1 MRHHLPWPQNDIT
14 ATCDGLPIQET
25 LDFWLFLSAT
35 LENVTECDLNTL
47 QDEWLLTWQALKQ
60 NTTRAYFWIKKNLT
74 CSFPPGL
81 MCWFDGYKLG
91 HLWQQLQKKNFISF
105 GFCCSISRSRCRTR
119 ANVNRF
125 PPLNCWLVNT
135 GPKEAGDGER
145 FEYRQ
150 LAGFS
155 RNSDK
160 GPVLL
165 ISQLGRRQVIYVYQI
180 QSSDFPNKKNAL

>member
-119 ANVNRF
+119 ANVNRCRI
-125 PPLNCWLVNT
+125 PPPPWTADWSTLARKRRAMASASNIANLLDFQGIRTKGRFCSYLNSVDDKWFMFT
-135 GPKEAGDGER
+135 
-145 FEYRQ
+145 
-150 LAGFS
+150 
-155 RNSDK
+155 NSEFRL
-160 GPVLL
+160 P
-165 ISQLGRRQVIYVYQI
+165 
-180 QSSDFPNKKNAL
+180 